1 MSLLRLRRHGKMAM
15 QAPGA
20 AKHGIQSEKTMS
32 FKVFGKV
39 GKLTGSKS
47 ILAAGA
53 LLALTLSLG
62 SGMPVLADNMVP
74 TLSKLEYKYFQHDY
88 EKDDPQT
95 RLERLEKMVF
105 GEARTGSD
113 EERLKNLVALVPDL
127 DSKVGGSGAEAG
139 EATPVAQS
147 PRQQPERVT
156 KQPSRTPRYEPVEEA
171 EPERTPGANDSSYPA
186 ITAVEKKLLGRDYIG
201 ESVGK
206 RLDRLEIKAFGKTSA
221 SADLQD
227 RLDRLKS
234 TSGVDVARQAPP
246 NSDWSDEDDG
256 PDLTYLPDKG
266 IQPYTGIGE
275 DGRSFSGR
283 DLRKDFAQA
292 MGNRRPAPSYRDDY
306 AGTGTFGAGGGRAPA
321 AAPSRGNDRFEDDMP
336 PMAPSIGRS
345 TGAPATAPSVT
356 GMGLSQQV
364 ALLERE
370 VFQKTYA
377 GETIPARLNRLES
390 TVFPREKPS
399 MDKALPERM
408 TRLLAAVP
416 ISQAAVPQQ
425 QAKRPKPQ
433 RDPDFGDLGDD
444 DGGMPPMAPQRQAG
458 NGGLSKIINGLGSM
472 LTGGMVGGYGG
483 AAPGTL
489 VTDPQT
495 GFLYDQYTGTL
506 IDPMTGA
513 VVGRRSVQYG
523 GAPAAGT
530 GFGGFN
536 SGFSPMSPYGMQSS
550 GMRFGF
556 GSGGVGL
563 GWP

>member
-1 MSLLRLRRHGKMAM
+1 
-15 QAPGA
+15 
-20 AKHGIQSEKTMS
+20 MS
-32 FKVFGKV
+32 FKVFRKV
-39 GKLTGSKS
+39 GKLAGRKS
-47 ILAAGA
+47 VLAAGA
-53 LLALTLSLG
+53 ALALTLSLG
-62 SGMPVLADNMVP
+62 SCLPVFADSMVP

-88 EKDDPQT
+88 EKDDVQT
-95 RLERLEKMVF
+95 RLDRLEKMVF
-105 GEARTGSD
+105 GEARTGNE
-113 EERLKNLVALVPDL
+113 EERLKNLVALVPNL
-127 DSKVGGSGAEAG
+127 DEVKVGGGGNS
-139 EATPVAQS
+139 PVAET
-147 PRQQPERVT
+147 PKQPTERVA
-156 KQPSRTPRYEPVEEA
+156 KQPARSPRYEPPA
-171 EPERTPGANDSSYPA
+171 ETEREPSAGDSSYPA
-186 ITAVEKKLLGRDYIG
+186 VTAVEKKLLGRDYIG
-201 ESVGK
+201 ESLGK
-206 RLDRLEIKAFGKTSA
+206 RLDRLEMKAFGKTSA

-246 NSDWSDEDDG
+246 NSDWSDEEDG

-266 IQPYTGIGE
+266 IQPYSGIGE

-283 DLRKDFAQA
+283 DLRKDFQAA
-292 MGNRRPAPSYRDDY
+292 MGNRRPAPTFRDDY

-321 AAPSRGNDRFEDDMP
+321 AAPSRGNDRFDDDMP
-336 PMAPSIGRS
+336 PMAPSLARN
-345 TGAPATAPSVT
+345 GAAPSAAPPVT

-377 GETIPARLNRLES
+377 SETIPARLNRLEA
-390 TVFPREKPS
+390 TVFPKERPS
-399 MDKALPERM
+399 MDKALPDRM
-408 TRLLAAVP
+408 SRLLAAVP
-416 ISQAAVPQQ
+416 ISQAAVPPQQ
-425 QAKRPKPQ
+425 TKRPKPQ

-444 DGGMPPMAPQRQAG
+444 DLLGMPPMAPQRQGG

-472 LTGGMVGGYGG
+472 LSGGMVGGAYSG

-536 SGFSPMSPYGMQSS
+536 SGFSPMSPYGMQNS

>member
-1 MSLLRLRRHGKMAM
+1 
-15 QAPGA
+15 
-20 AKHGIQSEKTMS
+20 MS
-32 FKVFGKV
+32 FKGNRKFSGLSRQTTVW
-39 GKLTGSKS
+39 
-47 ILAAGA
+47 AAGIA
-53 LLALTLSLG
+53 LSLSLCAG
-62 SGMPVLADNMVP
+62 VTAEVRADNMAA

-88 EKDDPQT
+88 EKDEAPA

-105 GEARTGSD
+105 GEARTGSED
-113 EERLKNLVALVPDL
+113 ERLKNLLALVPNL
-127 DSKVGGSGAEAG
+127 DSKTGGPADQ
-139 EATPVAQS
+139 PVAQS
-147 PRQQPERVT
+147 PREDQPEKVT
-156 KQPSRTPRYEPVEEA
+156 RQPRSSRNDPPPPSDDRDPV
-171 EPERTPGANDSSYPA
+171 PNDTSYPA

-234 TSGVDVARQAPP
+234 TTGVDVARQAPA
-246 NSDWSDEDDG
+246 NSDWSDEEDG
-256 PDLTYLPDKG
+256 PDLTYVPDKG

-283 DLRKDFAQA
+283 DLRKDFQQA
-292 MGNRRPAPSYRDDY
+292 MGNMGNRRAAPSYQDNY
-306 AGTGTFGAGGGRAPA
+306 AGTGTFGAGRGGRAPA
-321 AAPSRGNDRFEDDMP
+321 AAPSRGGDDRFSDDDMP
-336 PMAPSIGRS
+336 PMAPSLARNNA
-345 TGAPATAPSVT
+345 APATAPPVT

-370 VFQKTYA
+370 VFKKTYA
-377 GETIPARLNRLES
+377 NETIPARLNRLET
-390 TVFPREKPS
+390 TVFPQDKPS
-399 MDKALPERM
+399 MDKALPDRM
-408 TRLLAAVP
+408 SRLLAAVP
-416 ISQAAVPQQ
+416 VSQAAMPPQ

-444 DGGMPPMAPQRQAG
+444 DGGMPPMAPQRAG
-458 NGGLSKIINGLGSM
+458 GGGLSKIINGLGSM
-472 LTGGMVGGYGG
+472 LSGGMVGGYT

-513 VVGRRSVQYG
+513 VVGRRQVGYG
-523 GAPAAGT
+523 GAPVGGT

-536 SGFSPMSPYGMQSS
+536 SGFSPMSPYGMQGS